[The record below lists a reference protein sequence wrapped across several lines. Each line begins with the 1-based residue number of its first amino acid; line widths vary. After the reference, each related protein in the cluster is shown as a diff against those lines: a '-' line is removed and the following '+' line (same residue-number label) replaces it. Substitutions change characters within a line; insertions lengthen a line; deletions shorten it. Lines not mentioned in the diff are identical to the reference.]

1 MILSCKIH
9 FTRKRLYIVN
19 NVHEK
24 EAVQHSSCII
34 SVRKEIL
41 QIKTSQKDLKPS
53 ILEHALDHKHDLLLT
68 QKDKIT
74 THML

>member
-24 EAVQHSSCII
+24 EAVQYSSCII
-34 SVRKEIL
+34 SVQKEIL

-53 ILEHALDHKHDLLLT
+53 ILEHALNHKHDLLLT